1 MAACRLEDQL
11 AERHDE
17 AGRLGDRDELVGRDD
32 ATFRVVPTRQR
43 FEPGDVERAEVHDR
57 LVHHLDL
64 ARAERDPQF
73 CLERQALLDDDLH
86 RRLELQ
92 QPPAA
97 LVLGGVQGDV
107 GVAQQV
113 GRVGAVADEVG
124 TDRTPQHDRPSGD
137 LDRK

>member
-1 MAACRLEDQL
+1 MRPVASAI
-11 AERHDE
+11 
-17 AGRLGDRDELVGRDD
+17 GMNSSGRDD
-32 ATFRVVPTRQR
+32 ATIRVVPTRQR
-43 FEPGDVERAEVHDR
+43 FEPGDVERAEIHDR

-73 CLERQALLDDDLH
+73 RLERQTLLDDDLH

-97 LVLGGVQGDV
+97 LALGGVQGDV

-124 TDRTPQHDRPSGD
+124 TDGTSEHDRTVRQP
-137 LDRK
+137 